1 MTVRKQDTSIP
12 QESLV
17 SEGRFRLPM
26 PLIAEVGHTFG
37 AIYTHSQID
46 ANFLRYGAPPP
57 VPPGNRVNKV
67 MAWLERLNDD
77 PTMDVL
83 RILGR
88 LLQEVMEVSRGR
100 PAAWD
105 QHRKR
110 LGDALAGHGLSY
122 QEGGQVLGGTLSVPA
137 QSVHDLIRARNVPG
151 IDAEFRR
158 ALENVETDP
167 PAALTAACAILEAT
181 FRIYIEEKHLTMPP
195 DRSIQPLWKVV
206 RPHLGL
212 DAGKSED
219 ADMKK
224 VMGGLASIVDGVGA
238 LRTHAGTAH
247 GQGSEQPRIEPRH
260 ARLAVHAA
268 HTLVTFALESWG

>member
-1 MTVRKQDTSIP
+1 
-12 QESLV
+12 
-17 SEGRFRLPM
+17 M

-46 ANFLRYGAPPP
+46 ANFLRYGAPLP

-77 PTMDVL
+77 PTVDVL

-88 LLQEVMEVSRGR
+88 LLQELMEVSRGR

-110 LGDALAGHGLSY
+110 LREVLAGHGLSY
-122 QEGGQVLGGTLSVPA
+122 QEGGTVLGGTLSVPA

-151 IDAEFRR
+151 IDAEFKR
-158 ALENVETDP
+158 ALENVEADP

-181 FRIYIEEKHLTMPP
+181 FRIYIEDKGLTMPP
-195 DRSIQPLWKVV
+195 DRSVQPLWKVV
-206 RPHLGL
+206 RAHLGL
-212 DAGKSED
+212 DAGQAED

-224 VMGGLASIVDGVGA
+224 IMGGLASVVDGVGA

-247 GQGSEQPRIEPRH
+247 GQGSNQPQIGPRH

-268 HTLVTFALESWG
+268 HTLVTFVLESWG